1 MINIISI
8 IRNCSLLVI
17 LDPFFHVLLLLLLL
31 ILLLLLL
38 LLFFVWIEIKIL
50 IDLEDITRL

>member
-1 MINIISI
+1 MISI

>member
-1 MINIISI
+1 MISI

-38 LLFFVWIEIKIL
+38 LLLFFVWIEIKIL